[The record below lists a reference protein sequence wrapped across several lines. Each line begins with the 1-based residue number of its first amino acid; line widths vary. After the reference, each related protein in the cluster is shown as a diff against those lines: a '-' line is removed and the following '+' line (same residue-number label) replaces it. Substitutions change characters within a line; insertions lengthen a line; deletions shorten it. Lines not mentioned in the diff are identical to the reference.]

1 MPKVDPTV
9 AERMRR
15 YRARKKAAGLAEVRR
30 WVTPGDLRPFSDH
43 RIQEI
48 RSLAMH
54 ALVARKLLRDRRVLE
69 IAKRNIARWRARQE
83 VAPAY
88 LDEWEAIL
96 KKPVAV
102 VAAFL
107 VSTDEDATRLRQ
119 SSPFAGALS
128 PSERKRL
135 FDAFRA

>member
-1 MPKVDPTV
+1 MSKPDTTV

-30 WVTPGDLRPFSDH
+30 WTSATSLRPFSDH
-43 RIQEI
+43 RIHEI

-54 ALVARKLLRDRRVLE
+54 ALIARKLMRDRKVLE
-69 IAKRNIARWRARQE
+69 RARQNLARWRARQE
-83 VAPAY
+83 QPATY
-88 LDEWEAIL
+88 LAEWEAIL
-96 KKPVAV
+96 SRPVSEIAG
-102 VAAFL
+102 FL
-107 VSTDEDATRLRQ
+107 VSPDEDPTRLRQ

-128 PSERKRL
+128 PRERKRF